1 MTKHYRWAL
10 ALRGRKGADIWERF
24 LSAPRERQL
33 EYLGQNGIPQDDAQN
48 VLSELIP
55 LIK

>member
-33 EYLGQNGIPQDDAQN
+33 EYLAQNGIPQDDAQN

>member
-33 EYLGQNGIPQDDAQN
+33 EYLAQNGIPEQDTVQ
-48 VLSELIP
+48 VLAELKRI
-55 LIK
+55 L